1 MAQKFG
7 SDEGTLNFGEFNYPV
22 NGENLLA
29 SVDYDTIKLFSKGQ
43 SPQDVFWFPS
53 TTSWYSAATQVLQVC
68 QSNFDPSS
76 LSIDTLYYIRLNNFC
91 DMQDLELRQCYDRVC
106 LPSKPKIVFG
116 TNGSSSDSYI
126 KNKAYGDFLH
136 KVFNVS
142 TADQESAAVA
152 WVSKKE

>member
-1 MAQKFG
+1 
-7 SDEGTLNFGEFNYPV
+7 
-22 NGENLLA
+22 
-29 SVDYDTIKLFSKGQ
+29 
-43 SPQDVFWFPS
+43 
-53 TTSWYSAATQVLQVC
+53 
-68 QSNFDPSS
+68 
-76 LSIDTLYYIRLNNFC
+76 
-91 DMQDLELRQCYDRVC
+91 
-106 LPSKPKIVFG
+106 VFG